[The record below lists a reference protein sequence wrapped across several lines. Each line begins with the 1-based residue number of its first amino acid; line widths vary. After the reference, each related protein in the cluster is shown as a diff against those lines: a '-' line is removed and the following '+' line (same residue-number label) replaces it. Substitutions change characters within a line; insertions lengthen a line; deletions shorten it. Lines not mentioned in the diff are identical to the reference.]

1 MYGYVLIPGV
11 YAGDSALHS
20 AAIAMPPVQL
30 AFLAF
35 FVLMLL
41 AGVAIRS
48 VFFLRRRR
56 AEMQALANRLS
67 FSGWPDD
74 SLPYGIS
81 FRGTPFQQWTK
92 LENIHHGQI
101 DGLHVAL
108 IDYSK
113 GEGKGKCSRTIIAAN
128 TDAKLR
134 KPYDLETRQVG
145 QWQFIHAP
153 VGFPASEELMDTDQI
168 AIILQ
173 GCKRT

>member
-1 MYGYVLIPGV
+1 MYGNLPIPCIYPGGSAPRAVAILVPEVSLTFFFFIVFMLI
-11 YAGDSALHS
+11 
-20 AAIAMPPVQL
+20 
-30 AFLAF
+30 
-35 FVLMLL
+35 

-48 VFFLRRRR
+48 VFFLRRRN

-67 FSGWPDD
+67 FSAWPDD

-101 DGLHVAL
+101 DGLHVVL

-145 QWQFIHAP
+145 QWQFIHAR

-173 GCKRT
+173 GFKRT

>member
-1 MYGYVLIPGV
+1 
-11 YAGDSALHS
+11 
-20 AAIAMPPVQL
+20 MPEVSL
-30 AFLAF
+30 TFFFFL
-35 FVLMLL
+35 VLMLI
-41 AGVAIRS
+41 AGTVIRS
-48 VFFLRRRR
+48 ISFLRRRN
-56 AEMQALANRLS
+56 AEMRALAGRLS
-67 FSGWPDD
+67 FSSWPDD

-101 DGLHVAL
+101 DGLHVVL

-153 VGFPASEELMDTDQI
+153 VGFPPSDELMDIDQI
-168 AIILQ
+168 SIILQ
-173 GCKRT
+173 GFKRT

>member
-1 MYGYVLIPGV
+1 VPAVSLTFFSFLI
-11 YAGDSALHS
+11 
-20 AAIAMPPVQL
+20 
-30 AFLAF
+30 F
-35 FVLMLL
+35 MLV

-48 VFFLRRRR
+48 FFFLRRRN
-56 AEMQALANRLS
+56 AEMRALAERLS
-67 FSGWPDD
+67 FHAWPDD

-101 DGLHVAL
+101 DGLHVVL

-145 QWQFIHAP
+145 QWQFIHAA
-153 VGFPASEELMDTDQI
+153 VGFPASEELMDIDQI

-173 GCKRT
+173 GFKRI